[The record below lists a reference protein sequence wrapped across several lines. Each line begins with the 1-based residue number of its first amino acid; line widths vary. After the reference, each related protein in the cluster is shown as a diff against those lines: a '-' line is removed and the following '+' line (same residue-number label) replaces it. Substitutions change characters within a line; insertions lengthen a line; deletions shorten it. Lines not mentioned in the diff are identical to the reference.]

1 MLSLFS
7 PLLLVRRVCVKNT
20 ESALKIWVINFCS
33 SSENTETKQDQLK
46 PKPHQRGFYRTHT
59 QIRTGCLAAS
69 SGRASP
75 PSARTW
81 KYNTF
86 LALLHVF
93 ISGDGQSPLPWCG
106 LCLEPSG
113 VPALET
119 SSSPPWG
126 CTVTA
131 SVEAENPALN
141 TPTITLNDCLAHSN
155 KLFLSRHLRAK
166 LWTFPMQGD
175 ILLLFCD
182 SRSQSP
188 AGSHRD
194 HEWHLAARK

>member
-7 PLLLVRRVCVKNT
+7 LLLLVRRVCVKNT

-46 PKPHQRGFYRTHT
+46 PKPHQRGLVGFCS
-59 QIRTGCLAAS
+59 TGHIHRAGLAAS
-69 SGRASP
+69 SRRASP

-86 LALLHVF
+86 FVLLHVL
-93 ISGDGQSPLPWCG
+93 ISGDRQSPLPWCG

-113 VPALET
+113 APALET

-131 SVEAENPALN
+131 SVEAESPALN
-141 TPTITLNDCLAHSN
+141 TTTITLNVWHTQTNFSFPGTSEQSSG
-155 KLFLSRHLRAK
+155 LFQCK
-166 LWTFPMQGD
+166 VTF
-175 ILLLFCD
+175 CY
-182 SRSQSP
+182 
-188 AGSHRD
+188 
-194 HEWHLAARK
+194 